1 MKKSFKSLFVFLL
14 VLAMAF
20 SLAACGGTSEEPE
33 EESENGESYDFAETG
48 ELIISA
54 EDALGMLGEED
65 TVLVDVREAEDYEGG
80 HVEGAVNVD
89 TNDITVEED
98 YPNLIAPKETIE
110 DVMGNSGIS
119 NDTLVLAYDDSDNM
133 YASRLWWTLMS
144 YGHENTQIVS
154 GGLSALEDAGADMTE
169 EAPEIEEAEFT
180 AEDLNEEYIAYKSDV
195 EQWIEDSAEDVMLI
209 DTRSLEE
216 FNDGTL
222 KGAVHIEY
230 VNNNN
235 EDGTFK
241 SAEEIQ
247 ELYLDAGLTPE
258 MTAVP
263 FCKTSIRGCNTA
275 AALWNAGYR
284 NIKLYDGAWVEWS
297 DDEDA
302 PTDTPGEM
310 EDAS

>member
-1 MKKSFKSLFVFLL
+1 MKKSFKSLLVFLL
-14 VLAMAF
+14 VLAMAV
-20 SLAACGGTSEEPE
+20 SIAACGGTSEEPAEE
-33 EESENGESYDFAETG
+33 EESADPESYEFAETG

-80 HVEGAVNVD
+80 HVEGAVNVERS
-89 TNDITVEED
+89 DITVEED

-110 DVMGNSGIS
+110 EVMGNSGIS

-133 YASRLWWTLMS
+133 DASRLWWTLMS

-169 EAPEIEEAEFT
+169 EAPEIDEAEFT

-195 EQWIEDSAEDVMLI
+195 KQWIEDSAEDVTLI

-216 FNDGTL
+216 YNEGTL
-222 KGAVHIEY
+222 AGAVHIEY
-230 VNNNN
+230 VENNN

-241 SAEEIQ
+241 SVEEIQ
-247 ELYLDAGLTPE
+247 EL
-258 MTAVP
+258 
-263 FCKTSIRGCNTA
+263 
-275 AALWNAGYR
+275 
-284 NIKLYDGAWVEWS
+284 
-297 DDEDA
+297 
-302 PTDTPGEM
+302 
-310 EDAS
+310 